1 MNKFSNVIS
10 NSKYRYTSQFI
21 LISLLLLL
29 SIISYSR
36 SLQRARMCSSF
47 SLPFS
52 VIIPSL
58 SNQNP
63 HSLTFN
69 AIQSR
74 MMLIF
79 ASTRAFMKT
88 TTTMMMMMTIKIAI
102 CQTTNGRISQPIQ
115 MLRMSFNFNYC
126 INCECYSIICSINA
140 LIKLPQYCFILM

>member
-1 MNKFSNVIS
+1 MMNIFSNVIS

-21 LISLLLLL
+21 LISFLLFL
-29 SIISYSR
+29 SIILYYR
-36 SLQRARMCSSF
+36 SLQRALMCSSF

-74 MMLIF
+74 TMLIF

-88 TTTMMMMMTIKIAI
+88 TTTMMMMTIKIAI

-115 MLRMSFNFNYC
+115 MLMMSFSFNYC
-126 INCECYSIICSINA
+126 INCECCSIICSINA
-140 LIKLPQYCFILM
+140 SKLPQYCFILM